1 MYVIATFQ
9 YAIVGQSHVV
19 IIFTSYDLLVV
30 SSGRRYALYSGVFQ
44 AVNKVYDILM
54 FVDVGGC
61 RLYTKAKG
69 FVSVFRKHYNT
80 VRGEGSA

>member
-1 MYVIATFQ
+1 MLIF
-9 YAIVGQSHVV
+9 

-69 FVSVFRKHYNT
+69 ICLCTSKTLQY
-80 VRGEGSA
+80 G